1 MDWRTRIAAIVLAGG
16 SVAGCAS
23 AADPADGGLPD
34 VSPGST
40 SGLPEP
46 GPSPAAEILIERS
59 PAVLPQHVGRPRS
72 RIPICNANPDPC
84 CRSPDAPECESRRPT
99 VGPAQRYPE

>member
-23 AADPADGGLPD
+23 AADPVDAGLPD

-40 SGLPEP
+40 GGPSEP
-46 GPSPAAEILIERS
+46 GPSPAAILIERS
-59 PAVLPQHVGRPRS
+59 PAVLPQHVTRPRY
-72 RIPICNANPDPC
+72 RVPLCNANPDPC
-84 CRSPDAPECESRRPT
+84 CRSPESPECENRRPT
-99 VGPAQRYPE
+99 VGPVQRYPE